1 MKHTKRKKNRRT
13 KRGGINFGNI
23 FAVASAF
30 SAPQNESQLTQLNK
44 SQLTQLTPQNEYT
57 VQLPNIELN
66 QLHSK
71 TTKSFRDFISKLTD
85 MPYIKLIPPVMDS
98 SKLFCKDDFTSEE
111 LTQFDKYQGGYYTYI
126 NSELRTHTLKDYK
139 KTVKTMLNAMLKH
152 PLETPIVVY
161 RGSVGNGCKYN
172 VDDRT
177 ITDDGFFSTTL
188 TETMSMDSFSNSR
201 TKEMCVMEIEV
212 PAGIP
217 HAHLRRYKDTREE
230 TFMKFFD
237 SSYSTK
243 TQLELENEVLFPP
256 GMIIT
261 INGKKSE
268 GGKTYLK
275 GIASWS
281 GIDTLNDIIS

>member
-1 MKHTKRKKNRRT
+1 MKYTRRKKNRRT

-30 SAPQNESQLTQLNK
+30 S
-44 SQLTQLTPQNEYT
+44 TPQSNELT
-57 VQLPNIELN
+57 LHSNIELPHYQTLPVQPN
-66 QLHSK
+66 QLHAT
-71 TTKSFRDFISKLTD
+71 TTKSFRDFVSKLPD
-85 MPYIKLIPPVMDS
+85 MPYLKLIQPLLAS
-98 SKLFCKDDFTSEE
+98 RLFCKDDFTSEE
-111 LTQFDKYQGGYYTYI
+111 LIQFDKYQGGYYTYI
-126 NSELRTHTLKDYK
+126 NAELRSHKLSTYK
-139 KTVKTMLNAMLKH
+139 ETVEIMLNAMLKH

-161 RGSVGNGCKYN
+161 RGSVGSGCKYN
-172 VDDRT
+172 VEDKT

-188 TETMSMDSFSNSR
+188 TESVSDSFSNSP

-217 HAHLRRYKDTREE
+217 HAHLRRYRDTREE

-243 TQLELENEVLFPP
+243 TSLELENEVIFPP
-256 GMIIT
+256 GMSIT

-281 GIDTLNDIIS
+281 NSLSEITGLS